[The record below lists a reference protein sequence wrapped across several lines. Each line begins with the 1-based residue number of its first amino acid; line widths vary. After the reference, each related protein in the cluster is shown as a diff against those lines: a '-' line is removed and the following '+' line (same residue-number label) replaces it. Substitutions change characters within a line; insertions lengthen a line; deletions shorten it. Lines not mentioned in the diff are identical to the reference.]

1 MLAKYTLSKTRKKK
15 YLQCILQNIAKLI
28 FLHKNSPKLK
38 TVNILKAKNKKKG
51 SQKNKIHVTL
61 EKNVQNFI

>member
-38 TVNILKAKNKKKG
+38 TVNILKAKNKKKR
-51 SQKNKIHVTL
+51 VT
-61 EKNVQNFI
+61 EK